1 MPRHVGSEIQLI
13 VHAEL
18 QILLIGITDPVP
30 TDLDQ
35 LPWNAYLKSPSGT
48 SSSEG
53 MSCEIPGILQTPC
66 FDDLSESIDEKST
79 GEPCG
84 PVLV

>member
-48 SSSEG
+48 SSSKG
-53 MSCEIPGILQTPC
+53 MSCEIPGILQPPC
-66 FDDLSESIDEKST
+66 FDNLPESIEDGTCES
-79 GEPCG
+79 PG
-84 PVLV
+84 PTLA